1 MPSRRS
7 LLASVGL
14 AGLGSLAGC
23 VGGVGRPS
31 PDDPPAPETPPL
43 DAERQVY
50 GSDGQW
56 SSFGCNAGNT
66 RSVHGIHAGEAP
78 VDGVTEQW
86 RVPVSRSQKRE
97 PVVAD
102 GRVYLPAHDGLR
114 VLDAADGT
122 DLWRAPGVE
131 TAPVV
136 RDGTVYVAD
145 RGEPAVRALSA
156 EDGTEQWAT
165 ETDTGPAGPS
175 LYPGQPLVA
184 GVGERVVAFDPA
196 TGAVRWERETFGRV
210 LDHPPIWQ
218 GYFVAVAT
226 EAGEVV
232 ILTLEEGRGHWRVSL
247 PAAPT
252 GPPSADSDSV
262 YVTCRDGVTYALG
275 GDTSRGTEPIW
286 SVDTGWTPRGVGIE
300 GGLVVAGTSG
310 ELHAVDSE
318 SGTVRWRRSLGD
330 WEHTAPAFGRDTL
343 FVGGDRLRALDPT
356 PGDGVTGG
364 PAVRFERSFH
374 GRVGPGPVLNDG
386 TLYVVA
392 VTGEEST
399 HLLALA

>member
-7 LLASVGL
+7 VLAAAGL
-14 AGLGSLAGC
+14 AGLGSFAGC
-23 VGGVGRPS
+23 AGVVGRPA
-31 PDDPPAPETPPL
+31 PDDPPPAETPPL

-78 VDGVTEQW
+78 VDDVTEQW
-86 RVPVSRSQKRE
+86 RVPVSRSQLRA
-97 PVVAD
+97 PIVAD
-102 GRVYLPAHDGLR
+102 GRVFLPERDGLR
-114 VLDAADGT
+114 VLDAESGAE
-122 DLWRAPGVE
+122 LWRAQGVE

-145 RGEPAVRALSA
+145 RAAPAVRALSA
-156 EDGTEQWAT
+156 ADGTEQWTT
-165 ETDTGPAGPS
+165 ETTTAPAGPS
-175 LYPGQPLVA
+175 MYPGQPLLV
-184 GVGERVVAFDPA
+184 GVGERIVAFDPA
-196 TGAVRWERETFGRV
+196 TGAVAWERGLFGRV

-226 EAGEVV
+226 DAGEVAV
-232 ILTLEEGRGHWRVSL
+232 LTTDDGRGHWRVSL
-247 PAAPT
+247 PAPPT
-252 GPPSADSDSV
+252 GPPSADSDAV

-275 GDTSRGTEPIW
+275 GDSGSGTGRVW
-286 SVDTGWTPRGVGIE
+286 SVDTGWTPHGLGIE
-300 GGLVVAGTSG
+300 RGLVVAGTTS
-310 ELHAVDSE
+310 EVHAVDSD
-318 SGTVRWRRSLGD
+318 SGAVRWRHALGD
-330 WEHTAPAFGRDTL
+330 WRHTAPAFGRDTL
-343 FVGGDRLRALDPT
+343 FVGGDRLWALDPT
-356 PGDGVTGG
+356 AGSELSRG

-392 VTGEEST
+392 ETGPESA